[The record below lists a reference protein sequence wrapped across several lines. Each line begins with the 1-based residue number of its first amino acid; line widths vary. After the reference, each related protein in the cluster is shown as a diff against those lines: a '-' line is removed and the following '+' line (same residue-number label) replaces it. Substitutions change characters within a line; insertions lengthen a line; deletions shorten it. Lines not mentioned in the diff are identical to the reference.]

1 MWCRGCHGRQSRSFR
16 RGNVSLFGC
25 DSGDALGAQRDEL
38 DGEDFAE
45 RSLEADAG
53 LQQQLYYLRS
63 ELRRLRD
70 RVRAQVEEQKE
81 RHAENRER
89 LDELDK
95 VINRG
100 NGELS
105 LVRKMDGVQASLNQI
120 IDSRKLETE
129 KRHWAISDVAIPVIA
144 IIVVILDHFWK

>member
-1 MWCRGCHGRQSRSFR
+1 M
-16 RGNVSLFGC
+16 
-25 DSGDALGAQRDEL
+25 GAQRDEL

-63 ELRRLRD
+63 ELRRLQD
-70 RVRAQVEEQKE
+70 RMRAQVEEQKE

-120 IDSRKLETE
+120 IDSRKSETE
-129 KRHWAISDVAIPVIA
+129 KRHWAISAVAIPVIA
-144 IIVVILDHFWK
+144 IIVVVLDHFWK

>member
-1 MWCRGCHGRQSRSFR
+1 M
-16 RGNVSLFGC
+16 
-25 DSGDALGAQRDEL
+25 GAQRDEL

-70 RVRAQVEEQKE
+70 RMRAQVEEQKE

-120 IDSRKLETE
+120 IDSRKSETK
-129 KRHWAISDVAIPVIA
+129 KRHWAISAVAIPVIA
-144 IIVVILDHFWK
+144 IIVVVLDHFWK

>member
-1 MWCRGCHGRQSRSFR
+1 MPWARNGMSWMERILRSAA
-16 RGNVSLFGC
+16 SK
-25 DSGDALGAQRDEL
+25 QTRDCM
-38 DGEDFAE
+38 
-45 RSLEADAG
+45 
-53 LQQQLYYLRS
+53 QQLYYLRS
-63 ELRRLRD
+63 ELRRMRD

-105 LVRKMDGVQASLNQI
+105 LVRKMDSVQASLNQL

-129 KRHWAISDVAIPVIA
+129 KRHWAISDVAIPAIA

>member
-1 MWCRGCHGRQSRSFR
+1 M
-16 RGNVSLFGC
+16 
-25 DSGDALGAQRDEL
+25 GAQRDEL

-70 RVRAQVEEQKE
+70 RMRAQVEEQKE

-105 LVRKMDGVQASLNQI
+105 LVRRIDGVQLSLNQLAG
-120 IDSRKLETE
+120 DWQ
-129 KRHWAISDVAIPVIA
+129 RHRDTRRWALSDVAIPVIA
-144 IIVVILDHFWK
+144 IIIVILDHFWK